1 MLITDWN
8 KLLAWL
14 TGPIIAIAVTVWMMG
29 LGLAWPAIATGAITA
44 WVAFWWMMEPIP
56 IPATSLIPIALFPL
70 LGVLSPTEVATAYGN
85 PMILLML
92 GGFLLSRGIE
102 HSGVHRRLA
111 LTMVRSIGR
120 GGERGVVWG
129 FLVTSAVM
137 SMWISNAA
145 TCLMLLPIATAV
157 IMQSE
162 HASFRRNVLLAV
174 AYGASLG
181 GINTPIGTPPNL
193 IFLENYRELTG
204 AEIGFLQ
211 WTGWVWPIGVGMLLF
226 TAFWLVRNVSTSS
239 PLQLPAVGQWTSHE
253 RRALLIFG
261 LTAMLWI
268 TRTQPWGGWSEWTG
282 LESANDSN
290 VALIG
295 ALLMFVTPSG
305 KGEGEPVL
313 TWEAAS
319 RIPWGIL
326 LLFAGGITIAKAF
339 MESGLS
345 EILGNQLA
353 ALSSLPVWAL
363 VLIICLAVT
372 FLTEVTSN
380 TATATILMPILAA
393 ASASSGLDPLTLMI
407 PATISASFAFMLP
420 VATPPNA
427 IVFGASEISVRDMAN
442 NGLVLNLLGAAWIA
456 LVTLFWI
463 G

>member
-1 MLITDWN
+1 METKEWSKWLT
-8 KLLAWL
+8 WL
-14 TGPIIAIAVTVWMMG
+14 TGPVVALAIAAW
-29 LGLAWPAIATGAITA
+29 LAGQGFGWPIIGTSSIAA
-44 WVAFWWMMEPIP
+44 WVALWWMMEPIP
-56 IPATSLIPIALFPL
+56 IPATSLIPIALFPMLGL
-70 LGVLSPTEVATAYGN
+70 LEPTDVAAAYGN

-111 LTMVRSIGR
+111 LTMVRGIGR

-129 FLVTSAVM
+129 FLVASAVL

-145 TCLMLLPIATAV
+145 TSLMLLPIATAV
-157 IMQSE
+157 IAQSE
-162 HASFRRNVLLAV
+162 HSSFRRSVLLAV

-193 IFLENYRELTG
+193 IFIENYRELTG
-204 AEIGFLQ
+204 ADVGFLE
-211 WTGWVWPIGVGMLLF
+211 WTGWVWPIGLGMMLF
-226 TAFWLVRNVSTSS
+226 TGFWLVRNVSTSS
-239 PLQLPAVGQWTSHE
+239 DLVLPSVGPWSSHE

-261 LTAMLWI
+261 LTALLWV
-268 TRTQPWGGWSEWTG
+268 TRTQPWGGWSSWSG
-282 LESANDSN
+282 LNAANDAS
-290 VALIG
+290 VALLG

-305 KGEGEPVL
+305 SRRSEPVL

-326 LLFAGGITIAKAF
+326 ILFAGGITIAKTFA
-339 MESGLS
+339 ESGLS
-345 EILGNQLA
+345 EILGQQLA
-353 ALSSLPVWAL
+353 ALGSLPPWAL
-363 VLIICLAVT
+363 VLTVGLAVT

-393 ASASSGLDPLTLMI
+393 ASSSSGLDPLTLMI

-427 IVFGASEISVRDMAN
+427 IVFGASEISVRDMASH
-442 NGLVLNLLGAAWIA
+442 GLILNLFGAVWITIVA
-456 LVTLFWI
+456 LLWI
-463 G
+463 R